1 MPKLVVIIWWVSKLW
16 PMARPGLAWPC
27 WGLGVQTPPGSW
39 NALVPPLLVRCL
51 LADGKWRLGVPF
63 AVEWRGVKG
72 DLFSMAKLL
81 RFALVGMVIEGRKE
95 RTFRWTLMTDHFGYT
110 VPPWSPMYNLVGK
123 PSNELVRCIHR
134 QRQRIGWKHINL
146 PILAARSV
154 GKRSPFLERRQR
166 PHPWK
171 VCQLVIVSAVIIQ
184 YLCIFYFQLETKTV

>member
-1 MPKLVVIIWWVSKLW
+1 MIGLQTLTH
-16 PMARPGLAWPC
+16 GLAWL
-27 WGLGVQTPPGSW
+27 GLALLGTPPGSW

-63 AVEWRGVKG
+63 AEWRGVKG

-110 VPPWSPMYNLVGK
+110 VAPWSPMYNLVGK

-184 YLCIFYFQLETKTV
+184 YLYIFISN